1 MFELLKS
8 ETMYHG
14 RAFDVLRDQVR
25 LPDGNVI
32 NLDIVEHVGSVA
44 IVPVDQDG
52 RVWFV
57 RQYRHAARQAMLELP
72 AGTLEA
78 NEPPEAGAHRELRE
92 EIGMA
97 AGKLELLG
105 DFYLAPG
112 YSTERMYIYL
122 ATHLTPAPLPGDD
135 DEFLSVE
142 TFSASQVIEMVAHGK
157 FKDAKSL
164 AALALARP
172 YWSS

>member
-1 MFELLKS
+1 MFKLLKS
-8 ETMYHG
+8 EVMYHG
-14 RAFDVLRDQVR
+14 RAFDVLREQVC
-25 LPDGNVI
+25 LPDGNTI

-44 IVPVDQDG
+44 IVPLDSEG

-57 RQYRHAARQAMLELP
+57 RQYRHAAREMLLELP
-72 AGTLEA
+72 AGTLEPG
-78 NEPPEAGAHRELRE
+78 EHPEEGARRELRE

-112 YSTERMYIYL
+112 YSTERMYVYL
-122 ATHLTPAPLPGDD
+122 ATQLTSDPLPGDA

-142 TFSASQVIEMVAHGK
+142 TIPANHVMEMLGRGE

-164 AALALARP
+164 AALALARARL
-172 YWSS
+172 

>member
-1 MFELLKS
+1 MFPLLESELV
-8 ETMYHG
+8 YRG
-14 RAFDVLRDQVR
+14 RAFNVLREHVQ
-25 LPDGNVI
+25 LPDGKTTH
-32 NLDIVEHVGSVA
+32 LDVVEHVGAVA
-44 IVPVDQDG
+44 IVPLDEQG
-52 RVWFV
+52 RIWFV
-57 RQYRHAARQAMLELP
+57 RQYRHPARQKLLELP

-78 NEPPEAGAHRELRE
+78 DEDPAEGASRELRE

-122 ATHLTPAPLPGDD
+122 ATQLEPAPLPADA

-142 TFSASQVIEMVAHGK
+142 THPIDKVFAMLSAGQ
-157 FKDAKSL
+157 FRDAKSL

-172 YWSS
+172 RLAE

>member
-1 MFELLKS
+1 MFELLQS
-8 ETMYHG
+8 EKMYHG
-14 RAFDVLRDQVR
+14 RAFDVLREQVR
-25 LPDGNVI
+25 LPDGNI
-32 NLDIVEHVGSVA
+32 IHLDIVEHVGSVA

-57 RQYRHAARQAMLELP
+57 RQYRHAARQTMLELP
-72 AGTLEA
+72 AGTLEVD
-78 NEPPEAGAHRELRE
+78 EPPIEGAHRELRE

-97 AGKLELLG
+97 AGKLDLLG

-112 YSTERMYIYL
+112 YSTERMYVYL
-122 ATHLTPAPLPGDD
+122 ATNLTPAPLPSDA

-142 TFSASQVIEMVAHGK
+142 TIPVSQVIEMLTQGE

-164 AALALARP
+164 AALALAHP
-172 YWSS
+172 HLI